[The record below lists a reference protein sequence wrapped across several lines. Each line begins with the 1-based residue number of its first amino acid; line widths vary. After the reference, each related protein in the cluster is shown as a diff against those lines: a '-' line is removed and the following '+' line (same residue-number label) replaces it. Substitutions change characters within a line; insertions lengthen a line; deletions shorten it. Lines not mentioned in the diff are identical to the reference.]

1 MKNIRHIM
9 QEHGIT
15 QKILAENSG
24 INQSTLSKL
33 LSGKA
38 SFTLEHIA
46 KIARAL
52 NIDAADLVS
61 FRPGTVITNTCFSS
75 HYIPE
80 NDNLV
85 CSINRPAFKGYIGI
99 KYYLCFYSTISL
111 EAKWSRRTHTFRT
124 DENRCRVNLETIQ
137 EKSMYPALLSGKYIQ
152 EIWLSRSL
160 WVPVT
165 ALWLML
171 RLVNYVFFHFTI
183 CFYSPRIFC
192 AGSVPYWQL
201 PAAATG
207 GQLFTGWLSV
217 NMNLIWT
224 RTVKICTF

>member
-1 MKNIRHIM
+1 MESNEGFYIKYEKKVMKNIRHIM

-85 CSINRPAFKGYIGI
+85 CSINRPAFKGYIGN
-99 KYYLCFYSTISL
+99 KYYLYFYSTISS
-111 EAKWSRRTHTFRT
+111 EAKLSTANSHFLHLMRTAAGSTWKS
-124 DENRCRVNLETIQ
+124 IQ

-152 EIWLSRSL
+152 EIWLSQSL

-165 ALWLML
+165 AL
-171 RLVNYVFFHFTI
+171 
-183 CFYSPRIFC
+183 
-192 AGSVPYWQL
+192 
-201 PAAATG
+201 
-207 GQLFTGWLSV
+207 
-217 NMNLIWT
+217 
-224 RTVKICTF
+224 